1 MRLIG
6 RTKEGATP
14 PPVMSGFW
22 DENLVAGDETSRRQA
37 RAQARQR
44 ERLALAMKS
53 GWPELARKDL
63 VFGRVIVHEPTGEF
77 FHLVRGEVYGG
88 GHDPVDAYYIDAAG
102 YVEFLQRPSGGPQT
116 RLELAQRRAER
127 EQRQAAPIRVR
138 GRT

>member
-1 MRLIG
+1 MTDL
-6 RTKEGATP
+6 
-14 PPVMSGFW
+14 SGLSPF
-22 DENLVAGDETSRRQA
+22 DPLVEGDEQSKRQA

-63 VFGRVIVHEPTGEF
+63 DFGRVIVHEPTGDF

-102 YVEFLQRPSGGPQT
+102 YVVFLQRPTSGPKNQDE
-116 RLELAQRRAER
+116 LEQRRAER
-127 EQRQAAPIRVR
+127 AQRQAAPMRVR
-138 GRT
+138 SR